1 MSRRVTGLTD
11 SVDWELRRENPVRKT
26 LNLAE
31 RISLFVEKPLDRLVR
46 MPQLNPLYHTGTI
59 TIFLLIVLTVTG
71 IYLTLFYQFGTQA
84 SYEAVSKIEA
94 NWVGKAMRALHR
106 YASAA
111 VLITTLL
118 HGWRTL
124 FMDRFRGPRWLAW
137 VTGVVMA
144 FFIWVI
150 GVTGYWLIFDE
161 RAQVVT
167 QTLIRAI
174 GDWPTG
180 VAFLINNAVSSG
192 AGTGWVFVVV
202 VITVHIGL
210 SLLLVL
216 FTWYHVKRLSR
227 PKILPP
233 LYWMGILLGL
243 LVVAS
248 VAVPVGMLPG
258 IDPGRIP
265 QELTIDWFYLFYLP
279 AGLHWSPLLLWG
291 GGSMLLVVVSLVP
304 WLAVRTPLPPVVVHE
319 DLCTGCGL
327 CPPDCPYEALEM
339 IETPQGHHRQLAVVD
354 PRMCVSCGVCIG
366 SCPELALT
374 LGDQPAEAIWSE
386 TMAAAG
392 QHGPV
397 AVVFTCERHAYHG
410 ARPYLEEPHYDGDRR
425 IVVEPV
431 TCVGMIHPRLVQEA
445 LDAGAA
451 GVSLVGCP
459 PEDCTNREGNLW
471 LSERI
476 ARRRKPR
483 LRRAYAGASIST
495 AWLPPNDFA
504 RAFTGNTP
512 ATSPTTYGFSLQR
525 ADWTRYL
532 PGLAVLASALALMV
546 LVSDLPF
553 TPFPGG
559 EARIQVAMDHRS
571 GYPIAGVSVAGSAS
585 GEPTRLVLNI
595 DNAVALDQTY
605 ELRGRD
611 LNARVPIL
619 EQIDI
624 EAGSHQVTLTLFDR
638 ADVPDGTVLFQDAV
652 SLARG
657 EVLNLEF
664 NDAAVGSDP
673 AAGRDLYLD
682 TRIGTNTGCR
692 ICHSLEPGR
701 RLVGPSLAGVGTA
714 AATRV
719 PGMTAGEYLRQ
730 SIVDPGAYTVEGFQ
744 PGAMLPDIADKLS
757 EQQLDDLV
765 AFLLTLK

>member
-546 LVSDLPF
+546 VVSDLPF
-553 TPFPGG
+553 TPFPGR

-605 ELRGRD
+605 ELRGGD

-730 SIVDPGAYTVEGFQ
+730 SIVDPDAYTVEGFQ

>member
-1 MSRRVTGLTD
+1 MSKRVTGLTD
-11 SVDWELRRENPVRKT
+11 SVDWELRQDNPVRTT

-31 RISLFVEKPLDRLVR
+31 RISLMVEKPLDRLVR

-84 SYEAVSKIEA
+84 SYDAVSKIEA
-94 NWVGKAMRALHR
+94 NWVGKVMRALHR
-106 YASAA
+106 YASPA
-111 VLITTLL
+111 VLVTTLL
-118 HGWRTL
+118 HGWRTF

-150 GVTGYWLIFDE
+150 GLTGYWLIFDE
-161 RAQVVT
+161 RTQVLT

-216 FTWYHVKRLSR
+216 FIWYHVKRLSR

-233 LYWMGILLGL
+233 PYWMGILLGL

-279 AGLHWSPLLLWG
+279 AGLNWSPLLFWG
-291 GGSMLLVVVSLVP
+291 GGFVLLVAVSLVP
-304 WLAVRTPLPPVVVHE
+304 WLAVRRRLPPVVVHE

-339 IETPQGHHRQLAVVD
+339 IETPQGHHLQLAVVD
-354 PRMCVSCGVCIG
+354 PKMCVSCGVCIG

-374 LGDQPAEAIWSE
+374 LGNQPAQAIWSE
-386 TMAAAG
+386 TIAAAS
-392 QHGPV
+392 QNGPV
-397 AVVFTCERHAYHG
+397 QVVLTCERHAYHG
-410 ARPYLEEPHYDGDRR
+410 ARPYLEEPRCDGERR
-425 IVVEPV
+425 IVVKPV
-431 TCVGMIHPRLVQEA
+431 TCVGMIHPRLVEEA

-451 GVSLVGCP
+451 GISLVGCP

-476 ARRRKPR
+476 ERKRKPR
-483 LRRAYAGASIST
+483 LRRAYAGAPIST

-504 RAFTGNTP
+504 RAFDGTAPETG
-512 ATSPTTYGFSLQR
+512 PTAYGFPLKR

-532 PGLAVLASALALMV
+532 PGIAFLAAALALMV

-553 TPFPGG
+553 TPFPGS
-559 EARIQVAMDHRS
+559 EARIQIAMDHRS
-571 GYPIAGVSVAGSAS
+571 GYPIAGISMDGSPT
-585 GEPTRLVLNI
+585 GEPTRLVLTI
-595 DNAVALDQTY
+595 DDEVALDQTRD
-605 ELRGRD
+605 LRGRD
-611 LNARVPIL
+611 LTASAPIL
-619 EQIDI
+619 EQI
-624 EAGSHQVTLTLFDR
+624 EVGAGAHQVTLTMYDR
-638 ADVPDGTVLFQDAV
+638 SDLPGGTVLFHESV

-657 EVLNLEF
+657 DVLNLEF
-664 NDAAVGSDP
+664 HDAAIGSDP
-673 AAGRDLYLD
+673 VAGRDLYLD

-714 AATRV
+714 AETRV
-719 PGMTAGEYLRQ
+719 AGLTAGEYLRQ
-730 SIVDPGAYTVEGFQ
+730 SIVDPDAYIVKGFQ
-744 PGAMLPDIADKLS
+744 AGAMLPDIAELLT